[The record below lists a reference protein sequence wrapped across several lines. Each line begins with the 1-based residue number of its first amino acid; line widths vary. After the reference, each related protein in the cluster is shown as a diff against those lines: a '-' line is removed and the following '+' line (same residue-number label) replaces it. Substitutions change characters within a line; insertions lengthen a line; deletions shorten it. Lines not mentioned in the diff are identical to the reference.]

1 MTVMHSCLRSSRTRL
16 HLRKGERWTADRLE
30 NAGFAFCGDPCS
42 EPEAPDYSGIAS
54 ANEKSAELAKEA
66 ADNQLAFSR
75 EQYDFL
81 KPYIQRQLQIG
92 QDVATQQQADSAKAS
107 DRADQQW
114 SQYQTTFQPIEEKM
128 AQEAMDY
135 GNAADQER
143 AAGQAATDVTQQFQS
158 QRAAAQRQLTS
169 MGVKPNAGNFMAA
182 EREMDASEAAA
193 RAAAMTGTRQSVK
206 DKGVSLRAGAAAFGR
221 NQTNTAGQQVGLST
235 GSGSAATQSAGAGV
249 GSTMAAGSQVAGGYG
264 AQIGAANS
272 AMQAN
277 LGLGGLMNSAY
288 GNEAQMY
295 GSQMAGLGQLA
306 GTAAGLYAKKSGTA
320 PTMFSSKDFKES
332 KAPVDTGAA
341 VEAFKRLDVDSWKY
355 RDGIADGGRHVGPY
369 AEDVQR
375 ELGDEVAPGGK
386 QIDVISMSGAQTA
399 AIKGLAER
407 LDDQDAT
414 IEALTERLSSL
425 TRGGKFG
432 LRGKV

>member
-1 MTVMHSCLRSSRTRL
+1 MKMKLRRGECWQAARL
-16 HLRKGERWTADRLE
+16 DS
-30 NAGFAFCGDPCS
+30 AGYAFCGDPCS

-54 ANEKSAELAKEA
+54 ANEKSAQLAAQA
-66 ADNQLAFSR
+66 ANNQLAFSR

-81 KPYIQRQLQIG
+81 KPYIQKQLETG
-92 QDVATQQQADSAKAS
+92 QSVAAQQQTDAAKAS
-107 DRADQQW
+107 ERADQQW
-114 SQYQTTFQPIEEKM
+114 EQYQTTFQPIEEQM
-128 AQEAMDY
+128 AKEAMDY

-143 AAGQAATDVTQQFQS
+143 AAGQAATDVSQQFQS
-158 QRAAAQRQLTS
+158 QRAAAQRQLMS

-288 GNEAQMY
+288 GNQAQMY
-295 GSQMAGLGQLA
+295 GSQMAGMGQLVGMGA
-306 GTAAGLYAKKSGTA
+306 
-320 PTMFSSKDFKES
+320 TMLSSKVFKEDG
-332 KAPVDTGAA
+332 APVDSGDA
-341 VEAFKRLDVDSWKY
+341 VEAFKNLDVDSWKY
-355 RDGIADGGRHVGPY
+355 KDGVADGGRHVGPY

-399 AIKGLAER
+399 AIKGLAEK
-407 LDDQDAT
+407 LDEQDAT
-414 IEALTERLSSL
+414 IEALTERLASL

-432 LRGKV
+432 LRGHV

>member
-1 MTVMHSCLRSSRTRL
+1 MKMKLRRGECWQAARL
-16 HLRKGERWTADRLE
+16 DS
-30 NAGFAFCGDPCS
+30 AGYAFCGDPCS

-54 ANEKSAELAKEA
+54 ANEKSAELAARA
-66 ADNQLAFSR
+66 ADNQLAFSK

-81 KPYIQRQLQIG
+81 KPYIQKQLQTG
-92 QDVATQQQADSAKAS
+92 QDVAAQQQTDAAKAS
-107 DRADQQW
+107 NRADQQW

-288 GNEAQMY
+288 GNQAQMY
-295 GSQMAGLGQLA
+295 GSQMAGMGQLVGMGA
-306 GTAAGLYAKKSGTA
+306 
-320 PTMFSSKDFKES
+320 TMLSSKVFKEDG
-332 KAPVDTGAA
+332 APVDSGDA
-341 VEAFKRLDVDSWKY
+341 VEAFKNLDVDSWKY
-355 RDGIADGGRHVGPY
+355 KDGVADGGRHVGPY

-399 AIKGLAER
+399 AIKGLAEK
-407 LDDQDAT
+407 LDEQDAT
-414 IEALTERLSSL
+414 IEALTERLASL

-432 LRGKV
+432 LRGHV

>member
-1 MTVMHSCLRSSRTRL
+1 M
-16 HLRKGERWTADRLE
+16 
-30 NAGFAFCGDPCS
+30 CGGMCS

-54 ANEKSAELAKEA
+54 ANEASARLSKEA
-66 ADNQLAFSR
+66 ADNQLAFSKD
-75 EQYDFL
+75 QYEFL
-81 KPYIQRQLQIG
+81 KPYIQKQLQTG

-107 DRADQQW
+107 NRADQQW

-158 QRAAAQRQLTS
+158 QRSAAQRQLTS

-182 EREMDASEAAA
+182 NREMDASEAAA
-193 RAAAMTGTRQSVK
+193 RAAAMTGTRQTVK

-249 GSTMAAGSQVAGGYG
+249 GSTIAAGSQVAGGYG
-264 AQIGAANS
+264 AQMGSANS
-272 AMQAN
+272 SIQAN
-277 LGLGGLMNSAY
+277 LGMGGLMNSAY
-288 GNEAQMY
+288 GNQAQMY
-295 GSQMAGLGQLA
+295 GSQMAGIGQLV
-306 GTAAGLYAKKSGTA
+306 GTGASLMMMK
-320 PTMFSSKDFKES
+320 SSKEAKEEKS
-332 KAPVDTGAA
+332 SVDSGAA
-341 VEAFKRLDVDSWKY
+341 VEAFKNLDVDSWKY
-355 RDGIADGGRHVGPY
+355 KDGIADGGRHVGPY

-399 AIKGLAER
+399 AIKGLAEK
-407 LDDQDAT
+407 LDAQDAT
-414 IEALTERLSSL
+414 IEALAARLSSL
-425 TRGGKFG
+425 TQGGKFG
-432 LRGKV
+432 LRGHV

>member
-1 MTVMHSCLRSSRTRL
+1 MRL
-16 HLRKGERWTADRLE
+16 KLRKGEHWQSSRLE
-30 NAGFAFCGDPCS
+30 SAGFAFCGGMCS
-42 EPEAPDYSGIAS
+42 EPEAPDYSGIAAANAES
-54 ANEKSAELAKEA
+54 ARLSKEA

-81 KPYIQRQLQIG
+81 KPYIQNQLETG
-92 QDVATQQQADSAKAS
+92 QSVAAQQQTDAAKAS

-114 SQYQTTFQPIEEKM
+114 EQYQTTFQPIEEQM

-135 GNAADQER
+135 GSAADQER

-158 QRAAAQRQLTS
+158 QRAAAQRQLMS

-288 GNEAQMY
+288 GNQAQMY
-295 GSQMAGLGQLA
+295 GSQMAGMGQLVGMGA
-306 GTAAGLYAKKSGTA
+306 
-320 PTMFSSKDFKES
+320 TMLSSKVFKEDG
-332 KAPVDTGAA
+332 APVDSGDA
-341 VEAFKRLDVDSWKY
+341 VEAFKNLDVDSWKY
-355 RDGIADGGRHVGPY
+355 KDGVADGGRHVGPY

-399 AIKGLAER
+399 AIKGLAEK
-407 LDDQDAT
+407 LDEQDAT
-414 IEALTERLSSL
+414 IEALTERLASL
-425 TRGGKFG
+425 ARGGKFG
-432 LRGKV
+432 LRGHV

>member
-1 MTVMHSCLRSSRTRL
+1 MKI
-16 HLRKGERWTADRLE
+16 HLRKGERWTADRFA

-54 ANEKSAELAKEA
+54 ANEKSAQLAKEA
-66 ADNQLAFSR
+66 ADNQLAFSK

-81 KPYIQRQLQIG
+81 KPYIQKQLQTG
-92 QDVATQQQADSAKAS
+92 QDVAAQQQTDSAKAS
-107 DRADQQW
+107 ERADQQW

-193 RAAAMTGTRQSVK
+193 RAAAMTGARQSVK

-288 GNEAQMY
+288 GNQAQMY
-295 GSQMAGLGQLA
+295 GSQMAGMGQLVGMGA
-306 GTAAGLYAKKSGTA
+306 
-320 PTMFSSKDFKES
+320 TMLSSKVFKEDG
-332 KAPVDTGAA
+332 APVDSGDA
-341 VEAFKRLDVDSWKY
+341 VEAFKNLDVDSWKY
-355 RDGIADGGRHVGPY
+355 KDGIADGGRHVGPY

-399 AIKGLAER
+399 AIKGLAEK
-407 LDDQDAT
+407 LDEQDAT
-414 IEALTERLSSL
+414 IEALTERLASL

-432 LRGKV
+432 LRGHV

>member
-1 MTVMHSCLRSSRTRL
+1 MRLKLRR
-16 HLRKGERWTADRLE
+16 GECWQASRLE

-42 EPEAPDYSGIAS
+42 EPEAPDYSGIAAANAES
-54 ANEKSAELAKEA
+54 ARLSKEA
-66 ADNQLAFSR
+66 ADNQLAFSK
-75 EQYDFL
+75 EQYEFL
-81 KPYIQRQLQIG
+81 KPYIQNQLETG
-92 QDVATQQQADSAKAS
+92 QDVAAQQQADAAKAS
-107 DRADQQW
+107 GRADQQW

-135 GNAADQER
+135 GGAADQER

-288 GNEAQMY
+288 GNQAQMY
-295 GSQMAGLGQLA
+295 GSQMAGMGQLVGMGA
-306 GTAAGLYAKKSGTA
+306 
-320 PTMFSSKDFKES
+320 TMLSSKVFKEDG
-332 KAPVDTGAA
+332 APVDSGDA
-341 VEAFKRLDVDSWKY
+341 VEAFKNLDVDSWKY
-355 RDGIADGGRHVGPY
+355 KDGVADGGRHVGPY

-386 QIDVISMSGAQTA
+386 QIDMISMSGAQTA
-399 AIKGLAER
+399 AIKGLAEK
-407 LDDQDAT
+407 LDEQDAT
-414 IEALTERLSSL
+414 IEALTERLASL

-432 LRGKV
+432 LRGHV

>member
-1 MTVMHSCLRSSRTRL
+1 MKI
-16 HLRKGERWTADRLE
+16 HLRKGERWTADRFA

-54 ANEKSAELAKEA
+54 ANEKSAQLAKEA
-66 ADNQLAFSR
+66 ADNQLAFSK

-81 KPYIQRQLQIG
+81 KPYIQKQLQTG
-92 QDVATQQQADSAKAS
+92 QDVAAQQQTDAAKAS
-107 DRADQQW
+107 GRADQQW

-143 AAGQAATDVTQQFQS
+143 SAGQAATDVTQQFQS

-169 MGVKPNAGNFMAA
+169 MGVKPNAGTFMAA
-182 EREMDASEAAA
+182 NREMDASEAAA
-193 RAAAMTGTRQSVK
+193 RAAAMTGTRQAVK

-288 GNEAQMY
+288 GNQAQMY
-295 GSQMAGLGQLA
+295 GSQMAGMGQLM
-306 GTAAGLYAKKSGTA
+306 GTAAGFYGKPQGGGAVA
-320 PTMFSSKDFKES
+320 SSRDFKES

>member
-1 MTVMHSCLRSSRTRL
+1 MLFRS
-16 HLRKGERWTADRLE
+16 
-30 NAGFAFCGDPCS
+30 
-42 EPEAPDYSGIAS
+42 
-54 ANEKSAELAKEA
+54 
-66 ADNQLAFSR
+66 
-75 EQYDFL
+75 
-81 KPYIQRQLQIG
+81 
-92 QDVATQQQADSAKAS
+92 
-107 DRADQQW
+107 QW
-114 SQYQTTFQPIEEKM
+114 SQYQTTFQPIEQKM

-143 AAGQAATDVTQQFQS
+143 VASQAGTDVSQQFQS
-158 QRAAAQRQLTS
+158 QRAAAQRQIAS
-169 MGVKPNAGNFMAA
+169 MGVKPNSGTFMAQSRESDAA
-182 EREMDASEAAA
+182 EAEA
-193 RAAAMTGTRQSVK
+193 RAAAMTGTRQAVK

-249 GSTMAAGSQVAGGYG
+249 GSTLAAGNSINAGYG

-272 AMQAN
+272 AVQAN

-288 GNEAQMY
+288 GNQAQMY
-295 GSQMAGLGQLA
+295 GLQMAGLGQLM
-306 GTAAGLYAKKSGTA
+306 GTAAGFYGKPQGSGA
-320 PTMFSSKDFKES
+320 VASSRDFKES
-332 KAPVDTGAA
+332 KAPVDTGDA

-386 QIDVISMSGAQTA
+386 QIDMISMSGAQTA
-399 AIKGLAER
+399 AIKGLAEK
-407 LDDQDAT
+407 LDEQDEA
-414 IEALTERLSSL
+414 IEALAARLADI

-432 LRGKV
+432 LRGHA

>member
-1 MTVMHSCLRSSRTRL
+1 MRLNLRR
-16 HLRKGERWTADRLE
+16 GERWTADRLE
-30 NAGFAFCGDPCS
+30 NSGFAFCGDPCS

-54 ANEKSAELAKEA
+54 ANEKSAQLAKEA
-66 ADNQLAFSR
+66 ADNQLAFSK

-81 KPYIQRQLQIG
+81 KPYIQKQLQTG
-92 QDVATQQQADSAKAS
+92 QDVAAQQQTDAAKAS
-107 DRADQQW
+107 GRADQQW

-143 AAGQAATDVTQQFQS
+143 SAGQAATDVTQQFQS

-169 MGVKPNAGNFMAA
+169 MGVKPNAGTFMAA
-182 EREMDASEAAA
+182 NREMDASEAAA
-193 RAAAMTGTRQSVK
+193 RAAAMTGTRQAVK

-272 AMQAN
+272 AVQAN

-288 GNEAQMY
+288 GNQAQMY
-295 GSQMAGLGQLA
+295 GSQMAGLGQLM
-306 GTAAGLYAKKSGTA
+306 GTAAGFYGKPQGSGA
-320 PTMFSSKDFKES
+320 VASSRDFKES
-332 KAPVDTGAA
+332 KAPVDTGDA

-375 ELGDEVAPGGK
+375 ELGEEVAPGGK
-386 QIDVISMSGAQTA
+386 QIDMISMSGAQTA

-407 LDDQDAT
+407 LDEQDAT
-414 IEALTERLSSL
+414 IEALTARLVDI

>member
-1 MTVMHSCLRSSRTRL
+1 MRL
-16 HLRKGERWTADRLE
+16 NLRKGERWLAARLE
-30 NAGFAFCGDPCS
+30 NSGFAFCGDPCS

-54 ANEKSAELAKEA
+54 ANEKSAQLAKEA
-66 ADNQLAFSR
+66 ADNQLAFSK
-75 EQYDFL
+75 EQYEFL
-81 KPYIQRQLQIG
+81 KPYIQKQLQTG

-107 DRADQQW
+107 SRADQQW

-193 RAAAMTGTRQSVK
+193 RAAAMTGTRQAVK

-288 GNEAQMY
+288 GNQAQMY
-295 GSQMAGLGQLA
+295 GSQMAGMGQLA
-306 GTAAGLYAKKSGTA
+306 GMAGA
-320 PTMFSSKDFKES
+320 MMMSSKGFKEDG
-332 KAPVDTGAA
+332 APVDSSEA
-341 VEAFKRLDVDSWKY
+341 VEAFKNLDVDSWKY
-355 RDGIADGGRHVGPY
+355 KDGIADGGRHVGPY

-399 AIKGLAER
+399 AIKGLAEK
-407 LDDQDAT
+407 LDEQDAT
-414 IEALTERLSSL
+414 IEALTERLASL

-432 LRGKV
+432 LRGHV

>member
-1 MTVMHSCLRSSRTRL
+1 MRLNLRR
-16 HLRKGERWTADRLE
+16 GEHWTAARLE
-30 NAGFAFCGDPCS
+30 NSGFAFCGDPCS

-66 ADNQLAFSR
+66 ADNQLAFSK

-81 KPYIQRQLQIG
+81 KPYIQKQLQTG
-92 QDVATQQQADSAKAS
+92 QDVAAQQQTDAAKAS
-107 DRADQQW
+107 GRADQQW

-143 AAGQAATDVTQQFQS
+143 SAGQAATDVTQQFQS

-182 EREMDASEAAA
+182 NREMDASEAAA
-193 RAAAMTGTRQSVK
+193 RAAAMTGTRQAVK

-272 AMQAN
+272 AVQAN

-288 GNEAQMY
+288 GNQAQMY
-295 GSQMAGLGQLA
+295 GSQMAGLGQLM
-306 GTAAGLYAKKSGTA
+306 GTAAGFYGKPQGSGA
-320 PTMFSSKDFKES
+320 VASSRDFKES
-332 KAPVDTGAA
+332 KAPVDTGDA

-386 QIDVISMSGAQTA
+386 QIDMISMSGAQTA
-399 AIKGLAER
+399 AIKGLAEK
-407 LDDQDAT
+407 LDEQDEA
-414 IEALTERLSSL
+414 IEALAARLADI

-432 LRGKV
+432 LRGHA

>member
-1 MTVMHSCLRSSRTRL
+1 MRL
-16 HLRKGERWTADRLE
+16 NLRKGERWQAARLDS
-30 NAGFAFCGDPCS
+30 AGYAFCGDPCS

-54 ANEKSAELAKEA
+54 ANAESARLSKEA

-81 KPYIQRQLQIG
+81 KPYIERQLQIG

-135 GNAADQER
+135 GSAADQER

-158 QRAAAQRQLTS
+158 QRAAAQRQLMS

-288 GNEAQMY
+288 GNQAQMY
-295 GSQMAGLGQLA
+295 GSQMAGMGQLVGMGA
-306 GTAAGLYAKKSGTA
+306 
-320 PTMFSSKDFKES
+320 TMLSSKVFKEDG
-332 KAPVDTGAA
+332 APVDSGDA
-341 VEAFKRLDVDSWKY
+341 VEAFKNLDVDSWKY
-355 RDGIADGGRHVGPY
+355 KDGIADGGRHVGPY

-399 AIKGLAER
+399 AIKGLAEK
-407 LDDQDAT
+407 LDEQDAT
-414 IEALTERLSSL
+414 IEALTERLASL

-432 LRGKV
+432 LRGHV

>member
-1 MTVMHSCLRSSRTRL
+1 MRL
-16 HLRKGERWTADRLE
+16 KLRKGEHWQSSRLE
-30 NAGFAFCGDPCS
+30 SAGFAFCGGMCS
-42 EPEAPDYSGIAS
+42 EPEAPDYSGIAA
-54 ANEKSAELAKEA
+54 ANEASARLSKEA
-66 ADNQLAFSR
+66 ADNQLAFSK

-81 KPYIQRQLQIG
+81 KPYIQNQLRTG
-92 QDVATQQQADSAKAS
+92 QDVAAQQQTDAAKAS

-128 AQEAMDY
+128 AQEAMEY

-169 MGVKPNAGNFMAA
+169 MGVKPNAGTFMAA
-182 EREMDASEAAA
+182 NREMDASEAAA

-272 AMQAN
+272 AVQAN

-288 GNEAQMY
+288 GNQAQMY
-295 GSQMAGLGQLA
+295 GSQMAGMGQLVGMGA
-306 GTAAGLYAKKSGTA
+306 
-320 PTMFSSKDFKES
+320 TMLSSKVFKEDG
-332 KAPVDTGAA
+332 APVDSGDA
-341 VEAFKRLDVDSWKY
+341 VEAFKNLDVDSWKY
-355 RDGIADGGRHVGPY
+355 KDGIADGGRHVGPY

-399 AIKGLAER
+399 AIKGLAEK
-407 LDDQDAT
+407 LDEQDAT
-414 IEALTERLSSL
+414 IEALTERLASL

-432 LRGKV
+432 LRGHV

>member
-1 MTVMHSCLRSSRTRL
+1 MKI
-16 HLRKGERWTADRLE
+16 HLRKGERWTADRFA

-54 ANEKSAELAKEA
+54 ANEKSAQLAKEA
-66 ADNQLAFSR
+66 ADNQLAFSK

-81 KPYIQRQLQIG
+81 KPYIQKQLQTG
-92 QDVATQQQADSAKAS
+92 QDVAAQQQTDSAKAS
-107 DRADQQW
+107 ERADQQW

-193 RAAAMTGTRQSVK
+193 RAAAMTGARQSVK

-288 GNEAQMY
+288 GNQAQMY
-295 GSQMAGLGQLA
+295 GSQMAGMGQLVGMGA
-306 GTAAGLYAKKSGTA
+306 
-320 PTMFSSKDFKES
+320 TMLSSKVFKEDG
-332 KAPVDTGAA
+332 APVDSGDA
-341 VEAFKRLDVDSWKY
+341 VEAFKNLDVDSWKY
-355 RDGIADGGRHVGPY
+355 KDGVADGGRHVGPY

-399 AIKGLAER
+399 AIKGLAEK
-407 LDDQDAT
+407 LDEQDAT
-414 IEALTERLSSL
+414 IEALTERLASL

-432 LRGKV
+432 LRGHV